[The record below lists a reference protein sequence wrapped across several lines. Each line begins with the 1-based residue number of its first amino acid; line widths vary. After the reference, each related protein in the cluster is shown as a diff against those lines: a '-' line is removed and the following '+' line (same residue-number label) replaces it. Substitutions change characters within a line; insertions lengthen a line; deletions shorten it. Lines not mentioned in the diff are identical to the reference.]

1 MSIRENR
8 HSKILRIIAE
18 HEIDTQSMLA
28 NYLIEAGCNVTQ
40 ATVSRDIKEL
50 GLIKVKGEQRKYKY
64 AAAPVNQGLT
74 KLANLFTESVISM
87 EQAMN
92 ILVVKTYPGTA
103 NTACLFLDN
112 INLPHIVG
120 TLAGDDTFI
129 IIAKTIEDVTVIYN
143 KLKEY
148 VRN

>member
-1 MSIRENR
+1 MPTREER
-8 HSKILRIIAE
+8 HSKILRLIAE
-18 HEIDTQSMLA
+18 KEEDTQSLLA
-28 NYLIEAGCNVTQ
+28 ELLVKSGCNVTQ

-50 GLIKVKGEQRKYKY
+50 GLIKVRGEQKKYKY
-64 AAAPVNQGLT
+64 ALPPVNQGLA

-87 EQAMN
+87 EAAMN
-92 ILVVKTYPGTA
+92 LLVVKTYPGTA

-112 INLPHIVG
+112 VNLPHIVG

-129 IIAKTIEDVTVIYN
+129 IIAKTQEDVEIIYN

-148 VRN
+148 VKS